1 MSNEN
6 IEEIIDYF
14 KTSNFIFQDKINYI
28 KSFIS
33 RYSSEEKI
41 KTFIETIEDDSIY
54 SYMLSK
60 IWHNSFIIESFPLTF
75 LSSSYEK
82 LTCGNNT
89 RTKLEFIP
97 PEKVVCKKELP
108 LNISDKTF
116 KETVTEFYTEIAK
129 KLPINLKEL
138 LCQAPNSNE
147 SYNWFLYCLHLI
159 QKHILEYDKRS
170 GMIKNTGKDL
180 EEI

>member
-1 MSNEN
+1 
-6 IEEIIDYF
+6 
-14 KTSNFIFQDKINYI
+14 
-28 KSFIS
+28 
-33 RYSSEEKI
+33 
-41 KTFIETIEDDSIY
+41 
-54 SYMLSK
+54 MLSK

-129 KLPINLKEL
+129 KLPINLKL
-138 LCQAPNSNE
+138 WVGPSSNE
-147 SYNWFLYCLHLI
+147 TQLVIVLLDLIPKPFLNMTTD
-159 QKHILEYDKRS
+159 QVDQNQERVAE
-170 GMIKNTGKDL
+170 IK
-180 EEI
+180 